1 MTPIETSTKAASVP
15 ILTSAPSVTSGRKN
29 ARIAAATPV
38 MIVILCGVR
47 KVRWTR
53 ENQGGSRWSLLI
65 AKATRLWPSTRI
77 MTTVSPIRIAR
88 ETMSCAAGKGVASS
102 AVAAGAAVASV
113 SYGTSPVKTMEARM

>member
-1 MTPIETSTKAASVP
+1 
-15 ILTSAPSVTSGRKN
+15 
-29 ARIAAATPV
+29 

-47 KVRWTR
+47 KVRWTC

-77 MTTVSPIRIAR
+77 MTTTVSPIRIAR